1 MSSHLQV
8 DSAVTEIIGEGLII
22 ERDKRRL
29 LDVNHV
35 VLGEKACSVIV
46 GPNGAGKSLLVKTLC
61 GLMTADYGTVL
72 WNKQPPD
79 RARRLRVGLLLQRP
93 VLLNRTARDNI
104 IHALKASGEPQRQ
117 ARQIAD
123 DVLRR
128 AGLEATAAVPARQ
141 LSGGEQQRLAL
152 ARALSLN
159 PDILFLDEATANV
172 DPQSTAAIEDVLR
185 QAIEQGLRLVL
196 VSHDLGQVRRIADEV
211 IMMNHG
217 KIVEQASAETFF
229 NVPQSAAAKAML
241 SGDLVI

>member
-1 MSSHLQV
+1 
-8 DSAVTEIIGEGLII
+8 
-22 ERDKRRL
+22 
-29 LDVNHV
+29 
-35 VLGEKACSVIV
+35 
-46 GPNGAGKSLLVKTLC
+46 
-61 GLMTADYGTVL
+61 
-72 WNKQPPD
+72 
-79 RARRLRVGLLLQRP
+79 LLLQRP